1 MVTPEVFTSVEIRFV
16 WSRDPGVK
24 DISCECLT
32 ILSVVVYTERS
43 FLNAESAGAEF
54 IKEN

>member
-1 MVTPEVFTSVEIRFV
+1 MVTPEVFTSAEIRFV